1 MTRAAPYSEP
11 NPMPDTHPALL
22 AERAQDKPKGER
34 TRAQIMIAACHV
46 LDRTAPQ
53 DVTIGAI
60 CKQAGIAHGTF
71 YIYFPDR
78 DALLADL
85 LLGFVA
91 HLQGRMLSASHGK
104 PHDRIRAATRAYAAM
119 FEQNKGLMRCLVHH
133 LDAFPEARAAFHRLN
148 RNWLETVVGATQ
160 RRLQH
165 EGRSAAITEEE
176 LWRRAHALGG
186 MVDHYLSSLFLSGEP
201 GIVAVSDNIEAV
213 IETLSLIWERG
224 LEP

>member
-1 MTRAAPYSEP
+1 MAHPALTPETHP
-11 NPMPDTHPALL
+11 LPDTHPALL
-22 AERAQDKPKGER
+22 AERAQDKAKGER
-34 TRAQIMIAACHV
+34 TRAQIMVAACHV

-60 CKQAGIAHGTF
+60 CRQAGIAHGTF
-71 YIYFPDR
+71 YIYFTDR

-91 HLQGRMLSASHGK
+91 HLQGRMLAAG
-104 PHDRIRAATRAYAAM
+104 HDAAHHRIRAATHAYATM
-119 FEQNKGLMRCLVHH
+119 FQQNKGLMRCLVHH
-133 LDAFPEARAAFHRLN
+133 LEAFPEARAAFHRLN
-148 RNWLETVVGATQ
+148 HDWLDTVVSATQ
-160 RRLQH
+160 RRLAHQ
-165 EGRSAAITEEE
+165 GRRGAITKDE

-201 GIVAVSDNIEAV
+201 GVVAVSDSLEAV

>member
-1 MTRAAPYSEP
+1 MTLAARPSESHP
-11 NPMPDTHPALL
+11 LPDTHPALL
-22 AERAQDKPKGER
+22 AQRAQDKPKGER
-34 TRAQIMIAACHV
+34 TRAQIMMAACRL

-53 DVTIGAI
+53 DIPIGAI

-78 DALLADL
+78 DALLAEL

-91 HLQGRMLSASHGK
+91 HLQGRMLAASQGASH
-104 PHDRIRAATRAYAAM
+104 HRIRAATRAYAAM

-148 RNWLETVVGATQ
+148 RDWLETVVSATQ
-160 RRLQH
+160 RRLEH
-165 EGRSAAITEEE
+165 EGRSADITQDE

-201 GIVAVSDNIEAV
+201 GVVAVSDSLETV

>member
-1 MTRAAPYSEP
+1 MTLAAPTVDTIP
-11 NPMPDTHPALL
+11 LPDTHATLL

-34 TRAQIMIAACHV
+34 TRAQIMMAACNV
-46 LDRTAPQ
+46 LDRTPPQ

-60 CKQAGIAHGTF
+60 CKTAGIAHGTF

-91 HLQGRMLSASHGK
+91 HLQGRMLAAGHDT
-104 PHDRIRAATRAYAAM
+104 PQDRIRAATRAYAVM
-119 FEQNKGLMRCLVHH
+119 FERNQGLMRCLVHH
-133 LDAFPEARAAFHRLN
+133 LDTFPEARAAFHRLN
-148 RNWLETVVGATQ
+148 RDWLETVVGAMQ
-160 RRLQH
+160 RRLEQ
-165 EGRSAAITEEE
+165 EGRAVTGDE
-176 LWRRAHALGG
+176 LWRRAYALGG
-186 MVDHYLSSLFLSGEP
+186 MVDHYLSSLFLSREP
-201 GIVAVSDNIEAV
+201 GVVAVSASRDAV